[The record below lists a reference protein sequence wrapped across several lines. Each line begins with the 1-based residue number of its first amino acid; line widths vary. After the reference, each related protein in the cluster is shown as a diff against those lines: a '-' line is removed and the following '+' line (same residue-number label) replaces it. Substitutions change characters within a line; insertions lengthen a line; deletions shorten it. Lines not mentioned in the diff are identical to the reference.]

1 MKLSQNGINL
11 IKNLEGYREKSYKC
25 SAGKLT
31 IGYGHT
37 DGVYEDQKITK
48 EQAENFLKK
57 DVEEFEK
64 NVNYINKKKKYN
76 LNQNQFDSLVSF
88 TFNLGP
94 GKLNTLTQNRTKSQL
109 PDGMKFIIKQIKK
122 LSQDWLIE
130 DKRKSICLINQW
142 VILLIIIM
150 LIMLILII
158 IIPILTII
166 HLKEGPIVIQ
176 VT

>member
-1 MKLSQNGINL
+1 MKV
-11 IKNLEGYREKSYKC
+11 YREKAYKC

-94 GKLNTLTQNRTKSQL
+94 GKLNTLTQNRTKNQL
-109 PDGMKFIIKQIKK
+109 PDGMK
-122 LSQDWLIE
+122 LY
-130 DKRKSICLINQW
+130 N
-142 VILLIIIM
+142 
-150 LIMLILII
+150 
-158 IIPILTII
+158 
-166 HLKEGPIVIQ
+166 
-176 VT
+176 